1 MLSHQISGPNEPYL
15 HAARW
20 FPLVIDPFAVLED
33 VLYEGMEAEFSEL
46 RADTSDQSEEASG
59 SNK

>member
-20 FPLVIDPFAVLED
+20 FPLAIDPFAVLED

-46 RADTSDQSEEASG
+46 RADTSDEEASS